1 MPAAAPRTLALHDW
15 QARADA
21 QRQRAA
27 RWTQPYRDRRARGAM
42 HPIYDFLFLYYRF
55 APTQLEHWHPGMGI
69 TLQAPAEVAGFSD
82 KFYTRSAD
90 ELALDP
96 AKLDLKARKR
106 LQWQLTLCR
115 AVQQRPAQFK
125 CFGMHEWAMVY
136 HGGPDGRARHEGK
149 LPMRLP
155 QTEIDAIVE
164 SRAICCSHFDAFRFF
179 TDSAQPFNRLQP
191 TQDTRM
197 ANEQPGCLHS
207 NMDLYKWAS
216 KSMPWIGSELLW
228 DCFEFA
234 LQCREL
240 DMRASPYDCRSLGYA
255 AIPIETEAGRSEY
268 EHAQRALTAAAQ
280 PLRTRLIDALQT
292 LLDASA

>member
-1 MPAAAPRTLALHDW
+1 MPAAVPRTLPLHDW
-15 QARADA
+15 QPRAHA
-21 QRQRAA
+21 QRERAA
-27 RWTQPYRDRRARGAM
+27 RWTQPYRDRRARGTM

-55 APTQLEHWHPGMGI
+55 APTQLEHWHPGLGI
-69 TLQAPAEVAGFSD
+69 TLEAPADLEGLSE
-82 KFYTRSAD
+82 KFYTRTAD
-90 ELALDP
+90 GLALDP
-96 AKLDLKARKR
+96 SKLDVKARKR
-106 LQWQLTLCR
+106 LQWQLALCR
-115 AVQQRPAQFK
+115 AVQQRPPQFK

-136 HGGPDGRARHEGK
+136 RGGPDGRARHEGK

-155 QTEIDAIVE
+155 QGEIDAIIE

-179 TDSAQPFNRLQP
+179 TDSARPFNRLQP

-197 ANEQPGCLHS
+197 ANEQPGCLHT

-240 DMRASPYDCRSLGYA
+240 DMRASPYDCRSLGYD
-255 AIPIETEAGRSEY
+255 AILIETETGRAHY
-268 EHAQRALTAAAQ
+268 EREQRALTEAAK
-280 PLRTRLIDALQT
+280 PLRARLIDALEA
-292 LLDASA
+292 LLTVSA